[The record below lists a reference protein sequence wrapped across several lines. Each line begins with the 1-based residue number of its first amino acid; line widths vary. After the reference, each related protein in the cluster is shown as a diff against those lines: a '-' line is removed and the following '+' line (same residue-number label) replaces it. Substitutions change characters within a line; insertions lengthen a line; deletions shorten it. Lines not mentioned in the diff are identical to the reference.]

1 MSRAKER
8 SLLKQGLGIDVLTA
22 ARQRVAWV
30 FDTFPCIYISGPSG
44 KDSGVM
50 MHLVCQE
57 ARLRGRKVGV
67 FYMDLEAHHERT
79 ISWLREMF
87 AMYADVI
94 DLHWL
99 ALPIRLRNAVSQF
112 EPYWIAWDPERR
124 ADWVRPPPP
133 EAVTDWTRY
142 PWYRPPWRTEGGP
155 LVAMEF
161 EEIYAEFGHWW
172 SGGKACACFIGLR
185 TDESLTRWRAMTQE
199 KSRFE
204 GRIWTTWKG
213 RSMWNVY
220 PIYDWATED
229 IWTFHGKTGL
239 PYNTFYDLMYQAG
252 VPLSQMR
259 ICQPFGDDQRRG
271 LAMYHAVDPEM
282 WTRLVGRVAGANMGA
297 IYCGVRGNV
306 LGNGKVVLPPGHTWE
321 SYVRF
326 LLDTMPPAESEH
338 YKDKI
343 AVFVQWWRVHR
354 GVEMVDE
361 ADPKLEA
368 SKQAASWR
376 RVAKVILKN
385 DRLCKGLSF
394 GQQLSTPSAFNQY
407 RKVMRARR
415 RRWGIF
421 PD

>member
-1 MSRAKER
+1 
-8 SLLKQGLGIDVLTA
+8 
-22 ARQRVAWV
+22 
-30 FDTFPCIYISGPSG
+30 
-44 KDSGVM
+44 
-50 MHLVCQE
+50 
-57 ARLRGRKVGV
+57 
-67 FYMDLEAHHERT
+67 
-79 ISWLREMF
+79 
-87 AMYADVI
+87 
-94 DLHWL
+94 
-99 ALPIRLRNAVSQF
+99 
-112 EPYWIAWDPERR
+112 
-124 ADWVRPPPP
+124 
-133 EAVTDWTRY
+133 
-142 PWYRPPWRTEGGP
+142 
-155 LVAMEF
+155 VAMEF